1 MSSYDQGFFRK
12 FKFTP
17 TQVEQHIQSAERDY
31 DIAKNDGYLDVKF
44 TYCYQALIKIGIAI
58 LAKKAGVKVRSV
70 MGHHI
75 KILEKLSEIL
85 NDPDVLTIGNVMRL
99 KRNKGLYDA
108 GTTVIT
114 KKEVD
119 DYIVFVNGIIQKAKK
134 MINLGS
140 LRAKE

>member
-1 MSSYDQGFFRK
+1 MSSYDREFFRK

-17 TQVEQHIQSAERDY
+17 IQVEQHVQNAERDL
-31 DIAKNDGYLDVKF
+31 DIAENDGYLDVKF

-70 MGHHI
+70 LGHHI

-99 KRNKGLYDA
+99 KRNKGLYDI
-108 GTTVIT
+108 GTVIT

-119 DYIVFVNGIIQKAKK
+119 DYIVFVSGVIQKSKK
-134 MINLGS
+134 IINL
-140 LRAKE
+140 LD